1 MTTPLKLT
9 LNQRQL
15 DMNQLAL
22 KLPTERIVD
31 AKLLPSLI
39 DAFLS
44 EKASTISEGAL
55 KNYRF
60 ALSPFQTWWIEFPSI
75 HKHELSE
82 SSLRDFFHW
91 YEHEHTASTGARPS
105 TYMLNKTAK
114 LIRRVLTWAHK
125 AGAVD
130 QDISM
135 LCPMPDYEQ
144 GLKYYP
150 DTSEIK
156 QLFWSLSGVT
166 RFRDA
171 AMFALMVST
180 GARRFEV
187 AALLIEDIVFYDT
200 PSLNDLSADSNHS
213 GYVLLRKVKGDSEG
227 KGNGRVSSFDSV
239 AGLLLKLY
247 LHNIRRSKGSL
258 FDLSDDGV
266 RHVVHHAGQVSGIT
280 KMHPHAFR
288 SAFIDLWVE
297 RNADKGMLAD
307 IALKLQVGHR
317 IPMEKATNH
326 YIDTRN
332 RTKVLKWLRQF
343 HVSPLTV
350 LVEDGEWDW
359 SIWPVHIPSKSA
371 K

>member
-1 MTTPLKLT
+1 MTTSLKLSLTKGQSNMGQLT
-9 LNQRQL
+9 LS
-15 DMNQLAL
+15 
-22 KLPTERIVD
+22 LPTERLVD

-39 DAFLS
+39 DAFLE
-44 EKASTISEGAL
+44 EKSATISEGAL

-60 ALSPFQTWWIEFPSI
+60 ALSPFRTWWQEFPSI

-82 SSLRDFFHW
+82 ASLREFFQW
-91 YEHEHTASTGARPS
+91 YEHEHTSSTGSRAS
-105 TYMLNKTAK
+105 TYMLNKTAR

-125 AGAVD
+125 VGAVD
-130 QDISM
+130 QDIST
-135 LCPMPDYEQ
+135 LCPLPNYEQ

-150 DTSEIK
+150 DTDEINR
-156 QLFWSLSGVT
+156 LFASLSGVT

-171 AMFALMVST
+171 ALFSLLVST

-187 AALLIEDIVFYDT
+187 ASLAVEDITFFNV
-200 PSLNDLSADSNHS
+200 PSLNALCTTSDHS
-213 GYVLLRKVKGDSEG
+213 GYVHLRKTKGDSEG
-227 KGNGRVSSFDSV
+227 KGNGRVSVFDSPT
-239 AGLLLKLY
+239 GLLLKLY
-247 LHNIRRSKGSL
+247 LHNIRNSKGNL
-258 FDLSDDGV
+258 FNLSDDGV

-297 RNADKGMLAD
+297 RNADKGLLSD

-343 HVSPLTV
+343 HGSPLTV

-359 SIWPVHIPSKSA
+359 SIWPVHIPGKRD
-371 K
+371 